1 MPMADPVALPQ
12 RVTMPPDST
21 HKLRM
26 WGLLILSLGVC
37 CGPLLVELHRPA
49 VGGPLEHVAMLSS
62 RETWQSIHNEVEN
75 AWLIPTWNGRQRV
88 NKPPLVVWFN
98 LLAWSDLEPVPAGDR
113 AALGDLNESLV
124 LRSRLVGFAM
134 ALIALAGT
142 YWAAYSI
149 GGVTAAAM
157 ATLATGTMLLF
168 IRQGR
173 SANYDTHLM
182 GWTTLSVAAGL
193 WAIRPLKPINWVGRR
208 VTGWAIAGIAL
219 GAGVMTKGPIAMLYV
234 AVPLGLTCMVAP
246 RRRLGNA
253 LGLLFTLLL
262 AGLLAAPWYLYVMQ
276 VVPEAGDKFATEYA
290 ALRERGQPFY
300 YYITIFALVFPW
312 SVYLLGA
319 MFQPFIRAR
328 GEHRRRIL
336 LGWLWFVSLIVLL
349 SIHPTKQFRYLVP
362 LLPAAGVMIGQLWAY
377 HAALAAE
384 GLKDPGVN
392 LLRIPHWIMII
403 GGAIGLPAFLLLQP
417 EMAQLANDWF
427 AKNGKIILRPD
438 ELPGLPWWAVVSLGV
453 CLLTAGVLGAIW
465 HWRWQPGRAFAASV
479 AWIVLTMCVVQYSY
493 ARSYHR
499 VFEHRDAAEQLAA
512 VTAGVPVYYF
522 YDPAQDV
529 RDNAHS
535 GHFEPEEEFLFYF
548 GGRVL
553 PATLADLQK
562 LAAAPCYI
570 MLRLDEMETNTGRI
584 EGFGFKPAGFEFFDG
599 RHVKGFTRNQV
610 RLYRSPVVQ

>member
-1 MPMADPVALPQ
+1 MPMADPVALPN
-12 RVTMPPDST
+12 RVTMPPEST

-26 WGLLILSLGVC
+26 WGLLILALGVC
-37 CGPLLVELHRPA
+37 CGPLLVELDRPA

-62 RETWQSIHNEVEN
+62 RETWRSIHDDVEN

-98 LLAWSDLEPVPAGDR
+98 LLAWSDLEPVPPGDA
-113 AALGDLNESLV
+113 AALSAQTDTMI
-124 LRSRLVGFAM
+124 LRARLVGFAM

-149 GGVTAAAM
+149 GGVRAAAM

-173 SANYDTHLM
+173 TANYDTYLM
-182 GWTTLSVAAGL
+182 GWVTLSIAAGL

-219 GAGVMTKGPIAMLYV
+219 GAAVMTKGPIAMLYV
-234 AVPLGLTCMVAP
+234 AVPLALTCMVAP

-262 AGLLAAPWYLYVMQ
+262 AGVLSAPWYLYVMQ
-276 VVPEAGDKFATEYA
+276 HVPQAGDKFATEYA
-290 ALRERGQPFY
+290 ASRASGQPFY
-300 YYITIFALVFPW
+300 YYITIFILVFPW

-336 LGWLWFVSLIVLL
+336 LGWLWFVSLLVLL

-362 LLPAAGVMIGQLWAY
+362 LLPAVGVMVGQLWAY

-403 GGAIGLPAFLLLQP
+403 VGAIGLPAFLIFQP
-417 EMAQLANDWF
+417 QFADLANQWF
-427 AKNGKIILRPD
+427 AEDGKIILRPD
-438 ELPGLPWWAVVSLGV
+438 ELPGIPWWVALSLGI
-453 CLLTAGVLGAIW
+453 CLLTAGVLGAIA
-465 HWRWQPGRAFAASV
+465 HWRWKPVSAFV
-479 AWIVLTMCVVQYSY
+479 ATVTWIVLMMSVVQFSY
-493 ARSYHR
+493 ARSFHG
-499 VFEHRDAAEQLAA
+499 VFDYRDDAEQLAA
-512 VTAGVPVYYF
+512 AAGGLPVYYF

-529 RDNAHS
+529 RANAHA
-535 GHFEPEEEFLFYF
+535 GHFEPEEEFLFYYN
-548 GGRVL
+548 GRIL
-553 PATLADLQK
+553 PKQLDDLQK
-562 LAAAPCYI
+562 LAAQPCYL
-570 MLRLDEMETNTGRI
+570 MLRLDSMETNTGRV
-584 EGFGFKPAGFEFFDG
+584 EGFGFTPAGLEFFDG
-599 RHVKGFTRNQV
+599 RNVKGFDRSQV
-610 RLYRSPVVQ
+610 RLYRSPAVQ